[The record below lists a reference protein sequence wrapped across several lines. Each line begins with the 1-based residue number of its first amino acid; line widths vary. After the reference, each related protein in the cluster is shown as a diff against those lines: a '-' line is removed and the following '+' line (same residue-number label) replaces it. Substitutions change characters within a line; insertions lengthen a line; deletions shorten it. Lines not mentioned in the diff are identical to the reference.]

1 MWPRRL
7 RYPLALMGPGLI
19 VMVGDDA
26 GGVATYAQAG
36 QGYGAPLLRVVALLI
51 PVPIVC
57 QEMAVRLGAATGVG
71 HARLIHERFGRCSHP
86 AVVPA
91 RGSGMR
97 DWAGEGCHPAV
108 PPHS

>member
-1 MWPRRL
+1 MTFPL
-7 RYPLALMGPGLI
+7 LPLAVLLAVGLIAGCPGLRRERS
-19 VMVGDDA
+19 DH
-26 GGVATYAQAG
+26 GGRPAS
-36 QGYGAPLLRVVALLI
+36 
-51 PVPIVC
+51 
-57 QEMAVRLGAATGVG
+57 AA
-71 HARLIHERFGRCSHP
+71 RRGRSQP